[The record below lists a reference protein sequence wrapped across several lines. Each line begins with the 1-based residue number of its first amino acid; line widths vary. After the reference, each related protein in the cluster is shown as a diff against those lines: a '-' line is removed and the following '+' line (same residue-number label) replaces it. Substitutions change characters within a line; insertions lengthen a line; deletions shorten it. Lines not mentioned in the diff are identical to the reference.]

1 MLSLSFI
8 IGHIVLDV
16 CGYDNGRVYSTLTLE
31 AMNSGIVEGDIFANP
46 RRYVLPI
53 DQTLHVRH
61 L

>member
-1 MLSLSFI
+1 M
-8 IGHIVLDV
+8 DV
-16 CGYDNGRVYSTLTLE
+16 CGYDNGEVLYSNLTLE
-31 AMNSGIVEGDIFANP
+31 DMNSSRVEGDVTTIP